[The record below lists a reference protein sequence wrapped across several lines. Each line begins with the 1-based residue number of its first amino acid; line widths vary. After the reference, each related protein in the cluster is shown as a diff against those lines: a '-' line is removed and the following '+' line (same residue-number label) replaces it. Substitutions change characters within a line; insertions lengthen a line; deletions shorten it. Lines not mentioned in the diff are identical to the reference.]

1 MAWKAWRNLEEPM
14 QRLIDKYRMT
24 GLIACLMVCAGAF
37 TLRAHGQSGSQGS
50 VAVTVQDP
58 NGNVV
63 QGARLELI
71 DLATN
76 DVRMAETQDRGT
88 YTFVNLNIGT
98 YKLTV
103 SKSGFAQQAFDSV
116 IVHSSQVT
124 SLTASLN
131 IGQANQTIQVSESAT
146 PVLETSSNA
155 IGTVVDMKQI
165 QDLPVADRDLSSLS
179 RLTPGYNGTWNGL
192 PSIDQG
198 SNIDG
203 IMGSPTRMKFGGNSS
218 PAVTARLEDIE
229 EMTIQTDQL
238 GLNTG
243 FGQSS
248 MQINFTTK
256 RGTNHFHG
264 NVFGDIQNSGLNAN
278 TWTNNAAGVRKNKFI
293 KNSFGANAGGPILHD
308 KLFFFGSF
316 AFTKEPATITA
327 FNNVFTQ
334 SAQSGN
340 FTYEGSD
347 GQSHTVNLF
356 QLAQQT
362 NPSLPTTLNS
372 AVSSQLQTINNS
384 LSGGSVSTSS
394 DPNFN
399 IVRWNVSSPTTY
411 YFPTVRVD
419 YDLSQKLRMYLAW
432 NMTQET
438 QPSVNPPNFPGKD
451 FTDQTTGNWT
461 RSYITTYGL
470 DWTFSPSLI
479 NQFKAGFLYNAT
491 KYSYNAKPLYATEP
505 TVGWNMNGYGATSS
519 NCNNNG
525 MSGQCYQ
532 TPIGPYYPVFNLS
545 DAVTWQRQSHTL
557 SFGFSWYREQDHYW
571 NGPLGFPTYNL
582 GLSTGDPALQ
592 AFNASTL
599 PGASTHSQGEA
610 QQLYS
615 VLTGRIGGTGSGA
628 TGPVNGTFAY
638 NPKTGSYFN
647 GIGAYNLDELSK
659 AWGLFF
665 EDSWRV
671 TPSFTLNYG
680 LRWDFTGD
688 NHDLTG
694 AYHSVS
700 PTGIFGPSGVNNLF
714 NPGSLQG
721 DMDPQIT
728 AMPHA
733 YNPWNVTPQ
742 PAIGFAWNPKLD
754 SESPLGKLFGDGK
767 TVIRGGFNLRRFTE
781 PYQYFWD
788 AASDYAAFFYQ
799 TFYLN
804 ANNTGAP
811 GTFAPGSLS
820 LGDSLPPYGLA
831 PATYQKSESLA
842 DFTFNNA
849 VGTNGINPNIKQPY
863 SEAWNF
869 GIQRQL
875 GNSRAIEIRYNGNRT
890 IHQWLNLNPNE
901 VNIFE
906 NGFLNEFKNAQTN
919 LALNGGTSFA
929 NNGLAGQKPLPIF
942 DAAFAGESS
951 GGPGVPLQDYANSQF
966 ITYLQTGQ
974 AGAMGNVLAGVNG
987 TVPYFCNLVGSSFAP
1002 CVTNAGY
1009 TGGGAGYP
1017 INFFQANPFAAGTTT
1032 GYMTASGYSNYNA
1045 LQIDFRQNAWSGLQ
1059 FDANY
1064 TWSHSLGLSTF
1075 NDWTSAFAAYTLRDL
1090 AKSYGP
1096 SLYDLHHVFHF
1107 SGTYD
1112 LPFGAGKRF
1121 LSSGHFVDKMLGNW
1135 TAGTILTFQSGAP
1148 WRLTGGYNTFNDY
1161 GDSGIVLNG
1170 VTSSQL
1176 QHSVGVHH
1184 ITPDQNGGSAATFVD
1199 FIDPKYL
1206 ASPTGGANPSYIT
1219 PNTTPGTI
1227 GRVQYLYQP
1236 HTFQDDVSLTKV
1248 FPITEDIR
1256 VRFQGEF
1263 LNAWNHPLFGN
1274 GGNSSTYSNGNV
1286 QGTSFGTGTELNQFT
1301 TPAYTPRQ
1309 VELRVNVD
1317 F

>member
-1 MAWKAWRNLEEPM
+1 M
-14 QRLIDKYRMT
+14 QRLIKYRMA
-24 GLIACLMVCAGAF
+24 GLIACLMMCAAVF
-37 TLRAHGQSGSQGS
+37 TFTAHGQSGSQGS

-58 NGNVV
+58 NGNVI
-63 QGARLELI
+63 QGARLELL
-71 DLATN
+71 DLGTN
-76 DVRMAETQDRGT
+76 DTRIAETQDRGN

-103 SKSGFAQQAFDSV
+103 SKSGFAQQVFDSV

-131 IGQANQTIQVSESAT
+131 IGQASQTIQVSESAT
-146 PVLETSSNA
+146 PVLETTSNA

-179 RLTPGYNGTWNGL
+179 QLTAGYNGTWNGL

-203 IMGSPTRMKFGGNSS
+203 VMGSPSRMKFGGNAA

-238 GLNTG
+238 ALNTG

-248 MQINFTTK
+248 MQINFVTK
-256 RGTNHFHG
+256 RGTNRYHG
-264 NVFGDIQNSGLNAN
+264 GVFGDFQNAGLNAN
-278 TWTNNAAGVRKNKFI
+278 SWTNNAAGVRKNKLI
-293 KNSFGANAGGPILHD
+293 KNSFGANVGGPILHD

-316 AFTKEPATITA
+316 AFTKQPATTTA
-327 FNNVFTQ
+327 FNDFFTPG
-334 SAQSGN
+334 AQSGN
-340 FTYEGSD
+340 FTYVGSD
-347 GQSHTVNLF
+347 GQTHTVNLF

-362 NPSLPTTLNS
+362 NPSLPTTVNS
-372 AVSSQLQTINNS
+372 NVSSQFQTINNS
-384 LSGGSVSTSS
+384 LQGGSTSTSS

-399 IVRWNVSSPTTY
+399 TVRWNVSNPTTFY
-411 YFPTVRVD
+411 YPTVRVD
-419 YDLSQKLRMYLAW
+419 YNISQKLRTYLAW
-432 NMTQET
+432 NMTQQT
-438 QPSVNPPNFPGKD
+438 QPSVNPPSFPGKD
-451 FTDQTTGNWT
+451 FADQTTGNWT
-461 RSYITTYGL
+461 RSYIASYGL
-470 DWTFSPSLI
+470 DWTLSPSLI
-479 NQFKAGFLYNAT
+479 NQFKAGFLYTAT

-505 TVGWNMNGYGATSS
+505 TVAWNFNNYGANSS
-519 NCNNNG
+519 TCFGNG

-532 TPIGPYYPVFNLS
+532 TPIGPYYPVFNAS
-545 DAVTWQRQSHTL
+545 DSLTWLRQSHTFN
-557 SFGFSWYREQDHYW
+557 FGFSWYREQDHYW
-571 NGPLGFPTYNL
+571 NGPLGYPNYNL
-582 GLSTGDPALQ
+582 GLATGDPALQ

-599 PGASTHSQGEA
+599 PGASTRSQGEA
-610 QQLYS
+610 QQLYA
-615 VLTGRIGGTGSGA
+615 VLTGRLSG
-628 TGPVNGTFAY
+628 VNGTFAY
-638 NPKTGSYFN
+638 NPKTGTYFN

-665 EDSWRV
+665 EDSWRI
-671 TPSFTLNYG
+671 TPTFTLNYG

-700 PTGIFGPSGVNNLF
+700 PSGIFGPSGVGNLF

-721 DMDPQIT
+721 DLNPMIT
-728 AMPHA
+728 TQPHA
-733 YNPWNVTPQ
+733 YHPWNVSPQ
-742 PAIGFAWNPKLD
+742 PAVGFAWNPKLGND
-754 SESPLGKLFGDGK
+754 SALGRFFGDGN
-767 TVIRGGFNLRRFTE
+767 TVIRGGFNLRRFSE

-799 TFYLN
+799 SFFLN
-804 ANNTGAP
+804 ANNTGQT
-811 GTFAPGSLS
+811 GTFAPGSLA

-831 PATYQKSESLA
+831 PQTYQNSEPLA
-842 DFTFNNA
+842 DFTFQNS
-849 VGTNGINPNIKQPY
+849 VGTNGINPNIQQPY

-875 GNSRAIEIRYNGNRT
+875 GSSRAIEIRYNGNRT
-890 IHQWLNLNPNE
+890 VHQWLNVNPNE

-906 NGFLNEFKNAQTN
+906 NGFLTEFKNAQTN

-929 NNGLAGQKPLPIF
+929 NNGIAGQKPLPIF

-951 GGPGVPLQDYANSQF
+951 GGTGVPLQDYANSQF

-974 AGAMGNVLAGVNG
+974 AGAMANVLAGVNG

-1002 CVTNAGY
+1002 CVNNAGY

-1032 GYMTASGYSNYNA
+1032 GYMTAAGYSNYNA
-1045 LQIDFRQNAWSGLQ
+1045 LQVDFRQNAWNGLQ

-1064 TWSHSLGLSTF
+1064 TWSHSLGLSTT

-1096 SLYDLHHVFHF
+1096 SIFDLRHVLHF

-1121 LSSGHFVDKMLGNW
+1121 LSSGHFIDKMLGNW

-1148 WRLTGGYNTFNDY
+1148 WRLTGGYSTFNDY
-1161 GDSGIVLNG
+1161 GDGGIVLNG

-1176 QHSVGVHH
+1176 QHAVGVHRL
-1184 ITPDQNGGSAATFVD
+1184 TPEQNGGNPATFVD
-1199 FIDPKYL
+1199 LVDPKYL
-1206 ASPTGGANPSYIT
+1206 ASATGGANPSYVS
-1219 PNTTPGTI
+1219 PNTTPGTFGQI
-1227 GRVQYLYQP
+1227 IYLHQP
-1236 HTFQDDVSLTKV
+1236 HTFANDISLTKN
-1248 FPITEDIR
+1248 FPINENLR

-1263 LNAWNHPLFGN
+1263 LNAWNHPYFGN
-1274 GGNSSTYSNGNV
+1274 GGTTNTYYNGNV
-1286 QGTSFGTGTELNQFT
+1286 QSTSFGTGTEQSS
-1301 TPAYTPRQ
+1301 PRAI
-1309 VELRVNVD
+1309 ELRVNVD

>member
-1 MAWKAWRNLEEPM
+1 MKQRKLWR
-14 QRLIDKYRMT
+14 RFSSI
-24 GLIACLMVCAGAF
+24 AGAVLAVLL
-37 TLRAHGQSGSQGS
+37 TGGVSYAQSGSQGT
-50 VAVTVQDP
+50 VIVTVQDP
-58 NGNVV
+58 SGDVV
-63 QGARLELI
+63 QGAQLELV
-71 DLATN
+71 DLSTN
-76 DVRMAETQDRGT
+76 DARMAVTQDRGS
-88 YTFVNLNIGT
+88 YTFVNLNIGA
-98 YKLTV
+98 YRLTIT
-103 SKSGFAQQAFDSV
+103 KSGFSQQTFESV
-116 IVHSSQVT
+116 IVHAAQVT
-124 SLTASLN
+124 SVNASLK
-131 IGQANQTIQVSESAT
+131 IGQASQTVQVSESAT
-146 PVLETSSNA
+146 PVLETASNA
-155 IGTVVDMKQI
+155 IGTVVDLKQI

-179 RLTPGYNGTWNGL
+179 HLTAGYSGTYNGL

-203 IMGSPTRMKFGGNSS
+203 IMGSPTRMKFGGNDA
-218 PAVTARLEDIE
+218 PAVTPRLEDIE

-238 GLNTG
+238 GLNSG

-248 MQINFTTK
+248 MQINFVTK
-256 RGTNHFHG
+256 RGTNRYHG
-264 NVFGDIQNSGLNAN
+264 SAFGDFQNSGLNAN
-278 TWTNNAAGVRKNKFI
+278 SWTNNAADVRRNKFI
-293 KNSFGANAGGPILHD
+293 KNSFGGSVGGPILHN

-327 FNNVFTQ
+327 FNDVFTQ
-334 SAQSGN
+334 SAQSGD
-340 FTYEGSD
+340 FTYLGSD
-347 GQSHTVNLF
+347 GQSHTVNVF

-362 NPSLPTTLNS
+362 NPSLPTSENQ
-372 AVSSQLQTINNS
+372 AVASQLQTINNS
-384 LSGGSVSTSS
+384 LQHGSVSSSS

-399 IVRWNVSSPTTY
+399 TVRWNVTSPTTY
-411 YFPTVRVD
+411 YFPTARVD
-419 YDLSQKLRMYLAW
+419 YDVSQKLRMYMAW

-438 QPSVNPPNFPGKD
+438 QPTVNPPNFPGPD
-451 FTDQTTGNWT
+451 FSNQVAGNWT
-461 RSYITTYGL
+461 RSYIASYGL
-470 DWTFSPSLI
+470 NWIFSPALI

-491 KYSYNAKPLYATEP
+491 KFGYNSAPLYATEP
-505 TVGWNMNGYGATSS
+505 SVSWNFNNYGANSS
-519 NCNNNG
+519 TCFGNG
-525 MSGQCYQ
+525 MSGQCYN
-532 TPIGPYYPVFNLS
+532 TPIGPYYPVFNAS
-545 DAVTWQRQSHTL
+545 DSVTWQHAAHTFD
-557 SFGFSWYREQDHYW
+557 FGFSWYREQDHYW
-571 NGPLGFPTYNL
+571 NGPLGFPNYNL
-582 GLSTGDPALQ
+582 GLATGDPALQ

-599 PGASTHSQGEA
+599 PSSNTRSQGEA
-610 QQLYS
+610 GQLYA
-615 VLTGRIGGTGSGA
+615 VLTGRLSN
-628 TGPVNGTFAY
+628 VNGTFAY

-647 GIGAYNLDELSK
+647 GIGAYNLNELSK

-671 TPSFTLNYG
+671 TPTFTLNYG

-700 PTGIFGPSGVNNLF
+700 PSSIFGPSGVGNLF

-721 DMDPQIT
+721 NMDPQIA

-733 YNPWNVTPQ
+733 YNPWNVSPQ
-742 PAIGFAWNPKLD
+742 PAIGFAWNPKLGND
-754 SESPLGKLFGDGK
+754 SALGRFLGDGN

-799 TFYLN
+799 NFFLN
-804 ANNTGAP
+804 ANNTGQS

-831 PATYQKSESLA
+831 PATYQKSAPLA
-842 DFTFNNA
+842 DFTFQSS
-849 VGTNGINPNIKQPY
+849 VGTNGINPNINQPY

-869 GIQRQL
+869 GIQRQI

-919 LALNGGTSFA
+919 LQLNGGASFA
-929 NNGLAGQKPLPIF
+929 DNGQAGQKSLPIF
-942 DAAFAGESS
+942 DAAFAGEST

-974 AGAMGNVLAGVNG
+974 AGAMANVLAGING

-1002 CVTNAGY
+1002 CVNNAGY

-1017 INFFQANPFAAGTTT
+1017 INFFQANPFAAGSST
-1032 GYMTASGYSNYNA
+1032 GYMTAAGYSNYNA
-1045 LQIDFRQNAWSGLQ
+1045 LQIDFRQNAWAGLQ

-1064 TWSHSLGLSTF
+1064 TWSHSLGVATT
-1075 NDWTSAFAAYTLRDL
+1075 NDWTSAFAAFTLRDL

-1096 SLYDLHHVFHF
+1096 SIFDLHNVLHV

-1112 LPFGAGKRF
+1112 LPFGTGKQF
-1121 LSSGHFVDKMLGNW
+1121 LSSGNVISKVLGNW
-1135 TAGTILTFQSGAP
+1135 TVGTILTFQSGGP
-1148 WRLTGGYNTFNDY
+1148 WRLIGGYNTFNDY
-1161 GDSGIVLNG
+1161 GDGGIVLNG

-1176 QHSVGVHH
+1176 QSSIGAHRL
-1184 ITPDQNGGSAATFVD
+1184 TPAENGGSTATFVD
-1199 FIDPKYL
+1199 LVGSKYL
-1206 ASPTGGANPSYIT
+1206 ASPTGGANPAYIA

-1227 GRVQYLYQP
+1227 GRIQYLYQP
-1236 HTFQDDVSLTKV
+1236 HTFADDVSITKS

-1263 LNAWNHPLFGN
+1263 LNAWNHPYFGN
-1274 GGNSSTYSNGNV
+1274 GGSLQWYYNGNI
-1286 QGTSFGTGTELNQFT
+1286 QSNSFGTGTEQSS
-1301 TPAYTPRQ
+1301 PRAI
-1309 VELRVNVD
+1309 ELRFNVD

>member
-1 MAWKAWRNLEEPM
+1 MH
-14 QRLIDKYRMT
+14 RLKNNCKLVSLIA
-24 GLIACLMVCAGAF
+24 GLIFSAVIF
-37 TLRAHGQSGSQGS
+37 TLTARGQSGSQGS
-50 VAVTVQDP
+50 VIVTVQDP
-58 NGNVV
+58 TGNLVP
-63 QGARLELI
+63 GAHLELI
-71 DLATN
+71 DVSTN
-76 DVRMAETQDRGT
+76 DIRLAETQDRGS

-98 YKLTV
+98 YRLTV
-103 SKSGFAQQAFDSV
+103 SKSGFAQQVFESV
-116 IVHSSQVT
+116 IIHSAQVT
-124 SLTASLN
+124 DVNASLR
-131 IGQANQTIQVSESAT
+131 IGQESQTVQVTESAT

-165 QDLPVADRDLSSLS
+165 QDLPVADRDLSSLA
-179 RLTPGYNGTWNGL
+179 LITPGYNGTWNGL

-203 IMGSPTRMKFGGNSS
+203 VMGSPSRMKFTGNAS

-238 GLNTG
+238 ALNSG

-248 MQINFTTK
+248 MQINFVTK
-256 RGTNHFHG
+256 RGSNHFHG
-264 NVFGDIQNSGLNAN
+264 GVFGDFQNSGLNAN
-278 TWTNNAAGVRKNKFI
+278 SWTNNAADVRKDKFI

-334 SAQSGN
+334 GAQSGN
-340 FTYEGSD
+340 FTYIGSD
-347 GQSHTVNLF
+347 GQSHTENLF

-372 AVSSQLQTINNS
+372 AVSSQLQTINKS
-384 LSGGSVSTSS
+384 LSGGSVSSSS
-394 DPNFN
+394 DPNFST
-399 IVRWNVSSPTTY
+399 VRWNVASPTTY

-419 YDLSQKLRMYLAW
+419 YSLSQKLRMYLAW
-432 NMTQET
+432 NMTQQT
-438 QPSVNPPNFPGKD
+438 QPSVNPPNFPGSD
-451 FTDQTTGNWT
+451 FSDQTTGNWT
-461 RSYITTYGL
+461 RSYIASYGL
-470 DWTFSPSLI
+470 DWIISPSLI

-505 TVGWNMNGYGATSS
+505 TVAWNFNSYGSTSS
-519 NCNNNG
+519 TCNNNG

-532 TPIGPYYPVFNLS
+532 TPIGPYYPVFNAS
-545 DAVTWQRQSHTL
+545 DSVTWQHGAHNFD
-557 SFGFSWYREQDHYW
+557 FGFSWYREQDHYW
-571 NGPLGFPTYNL
+571 NGPLGFPAYNL

-592 AFNASTL
+592 AFNATTL
-599 PGASTHSQGEA
+599 PGASTHSQAEA
-610 QQLYS
+610 QQLYA
-615 VLTGRIGGTGSGA
+615 VLTGRIGGGSGTQA
-628 TGPVNGTFAY
+628 VNGTFAY
-638 NPKTGSYFN
+638 NPSTGSYFN
-647 GIGAYNLDELSK
+647 GIGSYNLNELSK
-659 AWGLFF
+659 AWGVFF
-665 EDSWRV
+665 EDSWHV
-671 TPSFTLNYG
+671 TPNFTLNYG

-700 PTGIFGPSGVNNLF
+700 PSGIFGPSGIGNLF

-721 DMDPQIT
+721 DMNPQIIT
-728 AMPHA
+728 QPHA
-733 YNPWNVTPQ
+733 YSPWNVSPQ
-742 PAIGFAWNPKLD
+742 PAIGFAWNPKGD
-754 SESPLGKLFGDGK
+754 EGVLGKLFGDGK

-804 ANNTGAP
+804 ANNTGQS
-811 GTFAPGSLS
+811 GTFTPGSLA
-820 LGDSLPPYGLA
+820 LGGNLPAYGLA
-831 PATYQKSESLA
+831 PATYQKSEALS
-842 DFTFNNA
+842 DFTFQNS
-849 VGTNGINPNIKQPY
+849 VGTNGINPGIKQPY
-863 SEAWNF
+863 SQAWNF

-890 IHQWLNLNPNE
+890 VHQWLNLNPNE

-929 NNGLAGQKPLPIF
+929 YNGMAGQKPLPIF
-942 DAAFAGESS
+942 NAAFAGESS
-951 GGPGVPLQDYANSQF
+951 GGPGVPLADYSNSQF

-974 AGAMGNVLAGVNG
+974 AGAMANVLAGVNG
-987 TVPYFCNLVGSSFAP
+987 TAPYFCNLVGSSFAP

-1017 INFFQANPFAAGTTT
+1017 INFFQANPYAAGTST
-1032 GYMTASGYSNYNA
+1032 GYMTAAGYSNYNA
-1045 LQIDFRQNAWSGLQ
+1045 LQVDFRQNAWSGLQ

-1064 TWSHSLGLSTF
+1064 TWSQSLGLSTY

-1096 SLYDLHHVFHF
+1096 SLFDLHNVFHF

-1112 LPFGAGKRF
+1112 LPFGAGKPF
-1121 LSSGHFVDKMLGNW
+1121 LSSGHLVDKMLGNW

-1161 GDSGIVLNG
+1161 GDGGIVLNG

-1176 QHSVGVHH
+1176 QHSIGVHH
-1184 ITPDQNGGSAATFVD
+1184 ITPAQNGGTPATFVD

-1206 ASPTGGANPSYIT
+1206 ASPTGGANPTFIT
-1219 PNTTPGTI
+1219 PNTTPGTFGSI
-1227 GRVQYLYQP
+1227 IYLHQP
-1236 HTFQDDVSLTKV
+1236 HTFQNDVSLTKA
-1248 FPITEDIR
+1248 FPIKENLR

-1274 GGNSSTYSNGNV
+1274 GGSGNTYYNGNI

-1301 TPAYTPRQ
+1301 TPSYTPRQ
-1309 VELRVNVD
+1309 IELRVNVD